1 MGRSRIG
8 IVIPARN
15 EEKTI
20 KKVIVSLKKY
30 GDVLVV
36 DDSSSDK
43 TTLILKNLGTKF
55 IKNKNNLGY
64 EATVIKGMRYINKA
78 AEIDYP

>member
-43 TTLILKNLGTKF
+43 TIL
-55 IKNKNNLGY
+55 Y
-64 EATVIKGMRYINKA
+64 
-78 AEIDYP
+78 

>member
-1 MGRSRIG
+1 MGRSRLG
-8 IVIPARN
+8 IVVPVRN

-36 DDSSSDK
+36 DDSSTDK
-43 TTLILKNLGTKF
+43 TLLIL
-55 IKNKNNLGY
+55 I
-64 EATVIKGMRYINKA
+64 
-78 AEIDYP
+78 

>member
-20 KKVIVSLKKY
+20 KKVIVTLKKY

-64 EATVIKGMRYINKA
+64 EATVIKGMRYFLRKKYNN
-78 AEIDYP
+78 

>member
-64 EATVIKGMRYINKA
+64 
-78 AEIDYP
+78 